1 MLTQFSRTELLL
13 GKEAMDRLKNARV
26 AVFGIGGVGGY
37 VCEALVRTGVGA
49 FDLID
54 DDKVCLTNLNRQII
68 ATRKTVGK
76 YKTEVMKERMLE
88 INPDVKV
95 EIHDCFFLPENA
107 KDFPFEEYDYVVDA
121 VEMAQKIYE
130 RPVKVTKDIYPVIA
144 RKYKS
149 TPSNV
154 EHNIRTLVNL
164 CWMNHKDT
172 LEEMAGCTMADKPTN
187 SEFIDILVYYLRY
200 SDKD

>member
-1 MLTQFSRTELLL
+1 MRKVYRLIRQL
-13 GKEAMDRLKNARV
+13 GM
-26 AVFGIGGVGGY
+26 
-37 VCEALVRTGVGA
+37 TS
-49 FDLID
+49 
-54 DDKVCLTNLNRQII
+54 
-68 ATRKTVGK
+68 K
-76 YKTEVMKERMLE
+76 YKG
-88 INPDVKV
+88 
-95 EIHDCFFLPENA
+95 
-107 KDFPFEEYDYVVDA
+107 YYYVVDA

-172 LEEMAGCTMADKPTN
+172 LEDKPTN

>member
-1 MLTQFSRTELLL
+1 MSAVYGVIRKL
-13 GKEAMDRLKNARV
+13 G
-26 AVFGIGGVGGY
+26 
-37 VCEALVRTGVGA
+37 
-49 FDLID
+49 
-54 DDKVCLTNLNRQII
+54 
-68 ATRKTVGK
+68 ATSK
-76 YKTEVMKERMLE
+76 YKG
-88 INPDVKV
+88 
-95 EIHDCFFLPENA
+95 
-107 KDFPFEEYDYVVDA
+107 YYYVVDA

-154 EHNIRTLVNL
+154 EHNL

>member
-1 MLTQFSRTELLL
+1 MSAVYGVIRKL
-13 GKEAMDRLKNARV
+13 G
-26 AVFGIGGVGGY
+26 
-37 VCEALVRTGVGA
+37 
-49 FDLID
+49 
-54 DDKVCLTNLNRQII
+54 
-68 ATRKTVGK
+68 ATSK
-76 YKTEVMKERMLE
+76 YKG
-88 INPDVKV
+88 
-95 EIHDCFFLPENA
+95 
-107 KDFPFEEYDYVVDA
+107 YYYVVDA

-187 SEFIDILVYYLRY
+187 SY
-200 SDKD
+200 SLFQIIFLHNSPLHAMRLCYMALPDMLIYHPHTHCLLYTSINPSCDLCTYRK

>member
-1 MLTQFSRTELLL
+1 MSAVYGVIRKL
-13 GKEAMDRLKNARV
+13 G
-26 AVFGIGGVGGY
+26 
-37 VCEALVRTGVGA
+37 
-49 FDLID
+49 
-54 DDKVCLTNLNRQII
+54 
-68 ATRKTVGK
+68 ATSK
-76 YKTEVMKERMLE
+76 YKG
-88 INPDVKV
+88 
-95 EIHDCFFLPENA
+95 
-107 KDFPFEEYDYVVDA
+107 YYYVVDA

-172 LEEMAGCTMADKPTN
+172 LEEMADKPTN

>member
-1 MLTQFSRTELLL
+1 MSAVYGVIRKL
-13 GKEAMDRLKNARV
+13 G
-26 AVFGIGGVGGY
+26 
-37 VCEALVRTGVGA
+37 
-49 FDLID
+49 
-54 DDKVCLTNLNRQII
+54 
-68 ATRKTVGK
+68 ATSK
-76 YKTEVMKERMLE
+76 YKG
-88 INPDVKV
+88 
-95 EIHDCFFLPENA
+95 
-107 KDFPFEEYDYVVDA
+107 YYYVVDA

-130 RPVKVTKDIYPVIA
+130 RPVKVTKDIYPVI
-144 RKYKS
+144 

>member
-37 VCEALVRTGVGA
+37 VCEALVRTGVGY

>member
-1 MLTQFSRTELLL
+1 MSAVYGVIRKL
-13 GKEAMDRLKNARV
+13 G
-26 AVFGIGGVGGY
+26 
-37 VCEALVRTGVGA
+37 
-49 FDLID
+49 
-54 DDKVCLTNLNRQII
+54 
-68 ATRKTVGK
+68 ATSK
-76 YKTEVMKERMLE
+76 YKGYYYVAEAVMMSMEL
-88 INPDVKV
+88 
-95 EIHDCFFLPENA
+95 
-107 KDFPFEEYDYVVDA
+107 
-121 VEMAQKIYE
+121 Q
-130 RPVKVTKDIYPVIA
+130 VKVTKDIYPVIA

>member
-1 MLTQFSRTELLL
+1 MSAVYGVIRKL
-13 GKEAMDRLKNARV
+13 G
-26 AVFGIGGVGGY
+26 
-37 VCEALVRTGVGA
+37 
-49 FDLID
+49 
-54 DDKVCLTNLNRQII
+54 
-68 ATRKTVGK
+68 ATSK
-76 YKTEVMKERMLE
+76 YKG
-88 INPDVKV
+88 
-95 EIHDCFFLPENA
+95 
-107 KDFPFEEYDYVVDA
+107 YYYVVDA

-200 SDKD
+200 SDKDSSQRCSRRLSGLNEV

>member
-1 MLTQFSRTELLL
+1 MSAVYGVIRKL
-13 GKEAMDRLKNARV
+13 G
-26 AVFGIGGVGGY
+26 
-37 VCEALVRTGVGA
+37 
-49 FDLID
+49 
-54 DDKVCLTNLNRQII
+54 
-68 ATRKTVGK
+68 ATSK
-76 YKTEVMKERMLE
+76 YKGYYY
-88 INPDVKV
+88 V
-95 EIHDCFFLPENA
+95 E
-107 KDFPFEEYDYVVDA
+107 DA
-121 VEMAQKIYE
+121 
-130 RPVKVTKDIYPVIA
+130 PVKVTKDIYPVIA

>member
-1 MLTQFSRTELLL
+1 MSAVYGVIRKL
-13 GKEAMDRLKNARV
+13 G
-26 AVFGIGGVGGY
+26 
-37 VCEALVRTGVGA
+37 
-49 FDLID
+49 
-54 DDKVCLTNLNRQII
+54 
-68 ATRKTVGK
+68 ATSK
-76 YKTEVMKERMLE
+76 YKG
-88 INPDVKV
+88 
-95 EIHDCFFLPENA
+95 
-107 KDFPFEEYDYVVDA
+107 YYYVVDA

-187 SEFIDILVYYLRY
+187 SEFILIISHRECDDWREKQSWNHPRDVPDVYP
-200 SDKD
+200 D

>member
-1 MLTQFSRTELLL
+1 MSAVYGVIRKL
-13 GKEAMDRLKNARV
+13 G
-26 AVFGIGGVGGY
+26 
-37 VCEALVRTGVGA
+37 
-49 FDLID
+49 
-54 DDKVCLTNLNRQII
+54 
-68 ATRKTVGK
+68 ATSK
-76 YKTEVMKERMLE
+76 YKG
-88 INPDVKV
+88 
-95 EIHDCFFLPENA
+95 
-107 KDFPFEEYDYVVDA
+107 YYYVVDA

-172 LEEMAGCTMADKPTN
+172 LEEMAGCTMADKPTIN
-187 SEFIDILVYYLRY
+187 TILMQRTRMFRNTLHSTMFLLIRCDLHDVHSPSGLYIPQCFY
-200 SDKD
+200 

>member
-1 MLTQFSRTELLL
+1 MSAVYGVIRKL
-13 GKEAMDRLKNARV
+13 G
-26 AVFGIGGVGGY
+26 
-37 VCEALVRTGVGA
+37 
-49 FDLID
+49 
-54 DDKVCLTNLNRQII
+54 
-68 ATRKTVGK
+68 ATSK
-76 YKTEVMKERMLE
+76 YKG
-88 INPDVKV
+88 
-95 EIHDCFFLPENA
+95 
-107 KDFPFEEYDYVVDA
+107 YYYVVDA

-144 RKYKS
+144 RKYM
-149 TPSNV
+149 PSNV